1 MNPLLGLLGLAA
13 RAGAL
18 VAGTEAVRAEV
29 RDGNVQCVLLAADAA
44 VGQRSKLIP
53 LLDAR
58 GVRHYTRFSRAELGR
73 ATGRAPTSAIGI
85 KNAGFARRVQEL
97 AAGTSLS
104 QH

>member
-18 VAGTEAVRAEV
+18 VTGTEAVRSEV
-29 RDGNVQCVLLAADAA
+29 RDGKVQCVLLASDAA
-44 VGQRSKLIP
+44 PGQRSKLIP

-58 GVRHYTRFSRAELGR
+58 GVRHYTGFSRAELGR
-73 ATGRAPTSAIGI
+73 AIGRSPASAIGI
-85 KNAGFARRVQEL
+85 TNAGFARRVDEL
-97 AAGTSLS
+97 AAGISLL

>member
-1 MNPLLGLLGLAA
+1 LNPLLGLLGLAA

-18 VAGTEAVRAEV
+18 VAGTEGVRAEV
-29 RDGNVQCVLLAADAA
+29 RGGKVQCVLLASDAA
-44 VGQRSKLIP
+44 AGQRSKLIP

-58 GVRHYTRFSRAELGR
+58 GVRHYTGFSRAELGR

-85 KNAGFARRVQEL
+85 KDAGFAQRAQEL
-97 AAGTSLS
+97 AASTSLS

>member
-1 MNPLLGLLGLAA
+1 MNPLLGLLGLAT

-18 VAGTEAVRAEV
+18 VAGTEAVRSEV
-29 RDGNVQCVLLAADAA
+29 RDGKVECVLLASDAA
-44 VGQRSKLIP
+44 AGQRSKLIP
-53 LLDAR
+53 LLEAR
-58 GVRHYTRFSRAELGR
+58 GIRHYTGFSRAELGR
-73 ATGRAPTSAIGI
+73 AMGRAPTSAVGV